1 MTRGTRGAGAIG
13 MLTRRTFATAGL
25 ATIAAAAACKGG
37 KSDDDE
43 PGVTPAE
50 DLMREH
56 GVLARLML
64 VLEACAPRMDDSQA
78 ARTAIPAAAHLVRT
92 FVEDYHEALEEQ
104 HLFPRF
110 QRKNV
115 HAELVD
121 TLYIQHRAGRTQIDT
136 LLDASAPRDR
146 VRAAIEA
153 FVRMYRPHA
162 AREDTVLFVDLPR
175 VATGAE
181 LTELGERFERE
192 EHARFGAHGFQ
203 TIVAQVAEI
212 ERSLEIDDL
221 SRFTPAQS

>member
-1 MTRGTRGAGAIG
+1 

-25 ATIAAAAACKGG
+25 ATIAAAAACKRSTG
-37 KSDDDE
+37 DDDE
-43 PGVTPAE
+43 PQVTPAE

-64 VLEACAPRMDDSQA
+64 VLEASAPRIDDSQS
-78 ARTAIPAAAHLVRT
+78 ARTAIAAAAHLVRT

-110 QRKNV
+110 QRSNL
-115 HAELVD
+115 HADLVD
-121 TLYIQHRAGRTQIDT
+121 TLYIQHRAGRTQIDA
-136 LLDASAPRDR
+136 LLDASTSSDR
-146 VRAAIEA
+146 VRTAINA

-162 AREDTVLFVDLPR
+162 AREDTVLFVDLPK

-203 TIVAQVAEI
+203 TIVAQVAEL
-212 ERSLEIDDL
+212 EHSLDVDDL
-221 SRFTPAQS
+221 ARFTPAQS